1 MSDYSLTNDDVKVYM
16 DNRVKIVAY
25 YDLHKYNSIDELLYP
40 YDKVVI
46 MYSMTERNNGHW
58 VCLFR
63 NYDRKEIEFFDS
75 YGIIIDDQLSY
86 SKSEKFNAD
95 NHQDHFYL
103 TKLLAKEDKY
113 TIIYNE
119 VLLQEFNPEI
129 TTCGRWCLLRL
140 CNTDIDLED
149 FRELVNLEAN
159 DERLTLDEYV
169 TNKIII

>member
-1 MSDYSLTNDDVKVYM
+1 MSDYSLTNDDVKDYM

-86 SKSEKFNAD
+86 SKSEKFNLAD
-95 NHQDHFYL
+95 AISIKSDS
-103 TKLLAKEDKY
+103 
-113 TIIYNE
+113 
-119 VLLQEFNPEI
+119 V
-129 TTCGRWCLLRL
+129 
-140 CNTDIDLED
+140 
-149 FRELVNLEAN
+149 
-159 DERLTLDEYV
+159 
-169 TNKIII
+169 